1 MLYRSVPYD
10 AVADFTHI
18 RLVGTVPGVLR
29 VNVDLPVRTFAV
41 FVALAQARPGGVQY
55 GSGGNGT
62 INHLI
67 GQLVMRATRI
77 ELVHV
82 PYRGSAPATADVMGG
97 QIPSQMESLP
107 TTMGN
112 IRGGRLRPI
121 ATSEDGRAVTL
132 PDRRGARVRSGEGA
146 FRPIGVRPGTLGPAA
161 YTALVRSELTRW
173 RAVIRACDISVD

>member
-10 AVADFTHI
+10 AVADFTHTH
-18 RLVGTVPGVLR
+18 LVGTVPGVLC
-29 VNVDLPVRTFAV
+29 VSVDLPVHTLAD
-41 FVALAQARPGGVQY
+41 FVAMAQARPEGVQY

-82 PYRGSAPATADVMGG
+82 PYRGSAPATTDVMGG
-97 QIPSQMESLP
+97 QIPSLMESLP
-107 TTMGN
+107 TAMGN

-121 ATSEDGRAVTL
+121 ATSEAGR
-132 PDRRGARVRSGEGA
+132 PS
-146 FRPIGVRPGTLGPAA
+146 P
-161 YTALVRSELTRW
+161 
-173 RAVIRACDISVD
+173 